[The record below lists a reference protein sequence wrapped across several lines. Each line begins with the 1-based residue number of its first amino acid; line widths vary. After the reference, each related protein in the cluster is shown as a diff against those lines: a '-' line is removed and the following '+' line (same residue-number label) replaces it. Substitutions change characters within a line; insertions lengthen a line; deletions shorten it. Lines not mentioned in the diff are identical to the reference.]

1 MIRKVLN
8 VNGVDQLLIVDE
20 NASLADVLRN
30 QMLLTGCKVGCGIG
44 QCGACNIVMN
54 GKVTRSCVTKM
65 GKVLDGAVIQTI
77 EGLGTPEN
85 LHPLQLAWMAYG
97 CAQCGFCSPGF
108 IMTAKVLLEEND
120 SPTRQEV
127 RNWFNKNRNLCR
139 CTGYKPLIDAVMAA
153 AKVLRGEMR
162 KEDLLFTPNGESI
175 IGTSYARPSALAKVM
190 GKWDFGAD
198 DALKMPEGTLRLAL
212 VQAEVSHAIIKYIDI
227 SVA

>member
-108 IMTAKVLLEEND
+108 IMTAKVLLEEN
-120 SPTRQEV
+120 
-127 RNWFNKNRNLCR
+127 
-139 CTGYKPLIDAVMAA
+139 
-153 AKVLRGEMR
+153 
-162 KEDLLFTPNGESI
+162 
-175 IGTSYARPSALAKVM
+175 
-190 GKWDFGAD
+190 
-198 DALKMPEGTLRLAL
+198 
-212 VQAEVSHAIIKYIDI
+212 
-227 SVA
+227 